1 MMKTGRLMT
10 IAVLV
15 ASLCAADDLQQKYE
29 KAYYLETAKGQ
40 PSQAAAIYKT
50 IIDEEVTDQNR
61 ETIKKSLLQ
70 LLHIATK
77 QKAEGTI
84 RECQEKLLG
93 KTDATIQD
101 LIDIAEPGTTIHI
114 PAGTYTNT
122 LVIGKNL
129 KLQGT
134 DRDTATLEATADRP
148 LIHIQPKLEVEI
160 ESLTLKSQLETSQRS
175 DPPGCTVLAADTTAT
190 IHDCAFIALGN
201 DQRSPVSV
209 LVQGFSEVQLLEC
222 RFQGFEYPMIYSDG
236 SKGLVKGCIVLN
248 PGHSGFISHPG
259 SEVTI
264 DGNIFT
270 GSGFHGVRSTGG
282 TIHLKNNLIINNKN
296 RGVYLGNKSAYGEIT
311 NNAII
316 GNGTGISCFSSTEI
330 EIANNLVLDSAHAGI
345 DTRGSC
351 RIEVRDNIVV
361 GSKKTGFALYEGGDN
376 KFKVGKNTFWNNGT
390 PATDFKLPGSTVEED
405 PGFSDPEHGHYAVGN
420 SSVRKAKHGLT
431 DPDAIATLWEKYKEA
446 IQWKN

>member
-1 MMKTGRLMT
+1 MKMGMVVVCLLA
-10 IAVLV
+10 IAQV
-15 ASLCAADDLQQKYE
+15 CAADDLQQRYE

-40 PSQAAAIYKT
+40 PTKAAEIYNS

-77 QKAEGTI
+77 QKQTETI
-84 RECQEKLLG
+84 RECQEKLLAN
-93 KTDATIQD
+93 TNTSIQD
-101 LIDIAEPGTTIHI
+101 LIDIADPGTTIHI

-122 LVIGKNL
+122 LVLGKKL
-129 KLQGT
+129 KLQGV
-134 DRDTATLEATADRP
+134 DRDTTILEATADRP
-148 LIHIQPKLEVEI
+148 LIHIQPKLKVEI
-160 ESLTLKSQLETSQRS
+160 ESLTLKSQLATSQRT
-175 DPPGCTVLAADTTAT
+175 DPPGCTVLAADTIAT

-201 DQRSPVSV
+201 NQRSPVSV
-209 LVQGFSEVQLLEC
+209 LVQGFSEVQLQDC

-264 DGNIFT
+264 EGNIFS

-282 TIHLKNNLIINNKN
+282 TIHLKDNLIINNKN
-296 RGVYLGNKSAYGEIT
+296 RGVYLGNKSAHGEIS

-316 GNGTGISCFSSTEI
+316 GNGTGISCFASTEVGI
-330 EIANNLVLDSAHAGI
+330 ENNLILDNAHTGM

-351 RIEVRDNIVV
+351 RIEVRDNIIA
-361 GSKKTGFALYEGGDN
+361 GNTKTGFAVYEGGHN
-376 KFKVGKNTFWNNGT
+376 KFKIGKNTFWNNGS
-390 PATDFKLPGSTVEED
+390 PSTDFDLPSSTVEED
-405 PGFSDPEHGHYAVGN
+405 PGFADPEHGNYTVGN

-431 DPDAIATLWEKYKEA
+431 DPDIIERLWKQYKEA
-446 IQWKN
+446 NP